1 MTTLPEALPRPNL
14 VLPVTPGPAL
24 DGRSGTNRAQAP
36 QLCQIDAADDVTAIG
51 VWLAEFA
58 HSPHTLR
65 SYRKEALRL
74 LSWATGVRRKAISS
88 LTREDVLAYESFL
101 AESVLDD
108 EATHAPA
115 LSATSQRYAMGVV
128 GGLFTYLVNAG
139 YLAGNPWTLRRR
151 KQQPRVRQVERYLD
165 QAQWTAVLAFIETLP
180 HQTRRERQHYERA
193 RWVVRFVY
201 EPALRVS
208 EAAQARASDFVRRRG
223 KWWLRVLGKGSVYG
237 EIPIRDELMAEF
249 ACYRAFHGL
258 PPTPSVL
265 EATPVI
271 LSIAGRVE
279 GCLTPTAVYLI
290 VKDVFVQ
297 AADAL
302 AESDPV
308 TAAVLRRAST
318 HWLRH
323 AAASH
328 QADSGT
334 DLRNIQKNLRHASI
348 ETTAV
353 YLHTTDDARHR
364 DTTGEQI
371 VQTRHREHPSVPK
384 EKSTIDL

>member
-1 MTTLPEALPRPNL
+1 MTSLPEALPSPYL
-14 VLPVTPGPAL
+14 LLPVSLGSEL
-24 DGRSGTNRAQAP
+24 DGRSGTNRARTP
-36 QLCQIDAADDVTAIG
+36 ELCQIDADDDVTAIG

-58 HSPHTLR
+58 HSPHTFR

-74 LSWATGVRRKAISS
+74 LSWAVGIRRKAVSS

-108 EATHAPA
+108 EAIHAAP

-151 KQQPRVRQVERYLD
+151 KQLPRVRQVERYLD
-165 QAQWTAVLAFIETLP
+165 QVQWTAVLAFIEAALP
-180 HQTRRERQHYERA
+180 QQSRRERQHYERA
-193 RWVVRFVY
+193 RWAVRFVY

-208 EAAQARASDFVRRRG
+208 EAAQARACDFVRRRG
-223 KWWLRVLGKGSVYG
+223 KWWLRVLGKGGVYG
-237 EIPIRDELMAEF
+237 EIPISDELMTEF
-249 ACYRAFHGL
+249 ARYRTFHGL

-265 EATPVI
+265 ETTPVI

-279 GCLTPTAVYLI
+279 DCLTPTAVYLI
-290 VKDVFVQ
+290 VKDVFTQ
-297 AADAL
+297 AAEAL
-302 AESDPV
+302 AATDPV
-308 TAAVLRRAST
+308 TAAVLCRAST

-323 AAASH
+323 ASASH

-348 ETTAV
+348 ETTAI

-364 DTTGEQI
+364 DTTG
-371 VQTRHREHPSVPK
+371 
-384 EKSTIDL
+384 